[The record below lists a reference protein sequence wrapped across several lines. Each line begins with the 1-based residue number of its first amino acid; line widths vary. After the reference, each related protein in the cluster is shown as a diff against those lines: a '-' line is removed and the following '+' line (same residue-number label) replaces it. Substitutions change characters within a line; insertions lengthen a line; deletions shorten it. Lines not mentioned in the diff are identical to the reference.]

1 MIKPA
6 PESDRH
12 HHHTLR
18 QDLVRTVLLWSG
30 YFFTVLALAFFLS
43 LNSLVDYMLKEMAQD
58 RLSYQTKEFAK
69 LLDEGDRTSIV
80 TLSEALVK
88 NPIIAGV
95 LIFNSTDHMIH
106 ASVSDTKAS
115 GLIIASNVGVSSM
128 RNQLAGFDHLRL
140 FEAAMPGHSLALV
153 MDRRPVL
160 YAVYTATLWSVLLL
174 FTLLG
179 LSILALHYALKR
191 YLLTPVHDV
200 KQIMNHEISDEERA
214 KLLSHL
220 PDEAVELADTYDQ
233 AYDALRILS
242 LAVEQASDAMMITDK
257 DGLIEYYNAAACRF
271 SGYGRHQAIG
281 KTAYFARPANRE
293 TQPFLELWECLDRG
307 DVWRGSVS
315 ERRKDGS
322 TYPALTSLSPL
333 RNEAGEITHYMC
345 MHQDITAQQLLEERI
360 RESQKMEALGT
371 LVGGIA
377 HDFNNILAG
386 MTGNLYL
393 AKRKVEDRPDV
404 QKKITN
410 VEKLSFRAADM
421 INQLLTF
428 ARKNTVQMRPISLA
442 LVIKE
447 SLRLARVSI
456 PENIT
461 LHDDICSEDL
471 RVNGDA
477 AQLQQVL
484 LNLLGNSRDAVG
496 DVAEPTIVVK
506 LCQFAP
512 DVEFLQ
518 AYPKSSE
525 HVFARLTVEDN
536 GSGISKTYLDN
547 IFTPFFTTKGV
558 GKGTGL
564 GLAMVHGAVQSHEGI
579 VQVGRKDSG
588 GTVFSIYLPL
598 LENEKSFL
606 FDSLAPD
613 KLPRGQGETIL
624 FADDDEQVR
633 IVGQGV
639 LESLN
644 YRVLL
649 ASDGAEAIE
658 IFIDNSDVIDLLILD
673 VVMPNMGAE
682 EVAQK
687 ARKINPE
694 IPIIFATGYDKE
706 LVFNMSRETP
716 NSVVFTKPFSVQR
729 LGSHINHL
737 LSSQR
742 S

>member
-1 MIKPA
+1 MIKSASEP
-6 PESDRH
+6 H
-12 HHHTLR
+12 KHYHHTLR

-30 YFFTVLALAFFLS
+30 YFFAVLALTFFLS
-43 LNSLVDYMLKEMAQD
+43 LNSLVDYMLKEIAHN
-58 RLSYQTKEFAK
+58 RLSYQTNEFTK
-69 LLDEGDRTSIV
+69 LLGEEDRTSIITV
-80 TLSEALVK
+80 PEALVE
-88 NPIIAGV
+88 NPTLAG
-95 LIFNSTDHMIH
+95 LFIFDSNGHLAH
-106 ASVSDTKAS
+106 ASAGNGKVS
-115 GLIIASNVGVSSM
+115 GLILGENTDLSSIK
-128 RNQLAGFDHLRL
+128 NQLAGLDHLRL
-140 FEAAMPGHSLALV
+140 FEAAMPEYSMALV
-153 MDRRPVL
+153 MDRRPVI
-160 YAVYTATLWSVLLL
+160 YAVYTATFWALLLL

-191 YLLTPVHDV
+191 YLLAPVHDV
-200 KQIMNHEISDEERA
+200 KQIMNHEIPDEERT

-220 PDEAVELADTYDQ
+220 PDEAIELAETYDQ

-242 LAVEQASDAMMITDK
+242 LAVEQASDAMMITDN
-257 DGLIEYYNAAACRF
+257 DGRIEYFNATACRL
-271 SGYGRHQAIG
+271 SGYSRHQAIG
-281 KTAYFARPANRE
+281 KTAYFARPESRE
-293 TQPFLELWECLDRG
+293 KQPFMELWECLDRG
-307 DVWRGSVS
+307 CVWRGLVS
-315 ERRKDGS
+315 ERRQDGS
-322 TYPALTSLSPL
+322 TYPALTSISPL

-345 MHQDITAQQLLEERI
+345 IHQDNTPQQLLEDRI

-393 AKRKVEDRPDV
+393 AKGKLEDRPDV
-404 QKKITN
+404 REKIIN

-428 ARKNTVQMRPISLA
+428 ARKNTVKMRPLSLA
-442 LVIKE
+442 LVINE

-461 LHDDICSEDL
+461 LRDEICSEDL
-471 RVNGDA
+471 RVNGDGG
-477 AQLQQVL
+477 QLQQIL
-484 LNLLGNSRDAVG
+484 LNLLGNSRDAVEG
-496 DVAEPTIVVK
+496 VAEPEIKVK
-506 LCQFAP
+506 LCQFVP
-512 DVEFLQ
+512 DAEFLH
-518 AYPKSSE
+518 AYPESAA
-525 HVFARLTVEDN
+525 HVYALLRVEDN
-536 GSGISKTYLDN
+536 GSGIPKTYLDN

-579 VQVGRKDSG
+579 VHVGRRDGG

-606 FDSLAPD
+606 FDSLAPSQ
-613 KLPRGQGETIL
+613 LPKGHGEIIL

-633 IVGQGV
+633 HVGQRA
-639 LESLN
+639 LESLD

-649 ASDGAEAIE
+649 ARDGAEAVE

-673 VVMPNMGAE
+673 VVMPSMGAE
-682 EVAQK
+682 EVAEK
-687 ARKINPE
+687 AREINPE

-706 LVFNMSRETP
+706 LVFKKSKDIS

-729 LGSHINHL
+729 LGSHVDHL
-737 LSSQR
+737 LGTQR
-742 S
+742 V